1 MDTATYFEMILSIL
15 IWLTFATLILIFM
28 YMFHGKGEE
37 SEAQA
42 ASKSRL
48 IRRLEKVSWALI
60 L

>member
-1 MDTATYFEMILSIL
+1 MILSIL